1 MFNPDYKD
9 LLRLF
14 TEHGVEYVV
23 VGAYAMAAHGVVRA
37 TGDIDLFVRPTSK
50 NGAAVFDALVEF
62 GAPLSSITADDF
74 AVPGTVYQIGV
85 QPNRIDVLTEIDGVS
100 YEDVGRV
107 ILNVD
112 DLTVPF
118 LNLESLKRNK
128 ASTGRAKDK
137 LDLELLNEDRRPEP

>member
-37 TGDIDLFVRPTSK
+37 TGDIDLFVRATSK
-50 NGAAVFDALVEF
+50 NGAAVF
-62 GAPLSSITADDF
+62 
-74 AVPGTVYQIGV
+74 
-85 QPNRIDVLTEIDGVS
+85 DVLTEIDGVS

-107 ILNVD
+107 MVNVD
-112 DLTVPF
+112 DLTVP
-118 LNLESLKRNK
+118 
-128 ASTGRAKDK
+128 
-137 LDLELLNEDRRPEP
+137 